1 MLKIPFQ
8 LQSTGFFFLIPKK
21 SFFAFEFLLFYCI
34 IRMIELSNFAKCGPH
49 CDPLCANTRFRVI
62 RANAFPFSRCAP
74 VLKNFYFTKKYLGQI
89 PISIQKFREKI
100 PNPCLLGNSN
110 EKVQLKMSQPQ
121 YCLCTFVLTP
131 LVLTYLIDD
140 CSKF

>member
-74 VLKNFYFTKKYLGQI
+74 VLKNFYFTK
-89 PISIQKFREKI
+89 ISGPNPDLDSKI
-100 PNPCLLGNSN
+100 SRKNPCLLGNSN

-121 YCLCTFVLTP
+121 YSLCTFVLTP